1 MEEQEILEGQR
12 AYFRSGATRG
22 LGFRREQLRKLLRG
36 LGDWEPALLE
46 ALAADLGKS
55 PFEAYATELGVVRGE
70 IRAALGHLKGWART
84 KRVPGPLTQFP
95 SGGRLMAEPKGCVLI
110 LAPWNYPVQLILAPL
125 VSAMAAGNCAVL
137 VLPED
142 APRTSGVLAEMLE
155 RLYPP
160 EYMAVRRASVEGNTR
175 LLDLGFDHIFF
186 TGSPRVGRIV
196 MAAAAKNLTPVTLE
210 LGGKSPCIVDRT
222 ADIPLAAR
230 RIVWGKCL
238 NAGQTC
244 VAPDYVLVQEPVREA
259 FLRELRRQAE
269 VLFPGGMLASGDYP
283 QIVNRRHFDRLAGLL
298 DGERVLL
305 GGEADPEGRKLA
317 LTVLDAPGPER
328 PVMKE
333 EIFGPILPVI
343 PYGEIREVLDFV
355 LERPKPLALYLFT
368 RDREVIRRVLGELS
382 FGGGCL
388 NDTIVHLLPHNLPFG
403 GVGESGM
410 GGCHGKAGFDT
421 FTHWKPVLKRG
432 TWLDLPVRYP
442 PYRGKLGLLKK
453 LMK

>member
-1 MEEQEILEGQR
+1 MEEREILEGQR
-12 AYFRSGATRG
+12 AYYRTGATRG
-22 LGFRREQLRKLLRG
+22 LKFRREQLQKLLEG
-36 LGDWEPALLE
+36 LKAWEPALLE

-70 IRAALGHLKGWART
+70 IRTALRHLKSWARI

-125 VSAMAAGNCAVL
+125 VSAIAAGNCAVL

-142 APRTSGVLAEMLE
+142 APRTSEVLEQMLE
-155 RLYPP
+155 SLYPP
-160 EYMAVRRASVEGNTR
+160 EYVAVQRASVEGNTR
-175 LLDLGFDHIFF
+175 LLALPFDHIFF

-196 MAAAAKNLTPVTLE
+196 MAAAAQNLTPVTLE
-210 LGGKSPCIVDRT
+210 LGGKSPCIVDQT
-222 ADIPLAAR
+222 ADIPLVAR
-230 RIVWGKCL
+230 RILWGKCL

-244 VAPDYVLVQEPVREA
+244 VAPDYVLVQKPVREA
-259 FLRELRRQAE
+259 LLRELRRQAE

-283 QIVNRRHFDRLAGLL
+283 RIVNRRHFDRLMGLL
-298 DGERVLL
+298 EGETVLL

-343 PYGEIREVLDFV
+343 PYEKIEEVLDFV

-368 RDREVIRRVLGELS
+368 RDREVSRRVLGELS

-442 PYRGKLGLLKK
+442 PYRGKLALLKK
-453 LMK
+453 LMR

>member
-1 MEEQEILEGQR
+1 MEEREILEGQR

-110 LAPWNYPVQLILAPL
+110 LVPWNYPVQLILAPL
-125 VSAMAAGNCAVL
+125 VSAIAAGNCAVL

-160 EYMAVRRASVEGNTR
+160 EYVAVRRASVEGNTR

-343 PYGEIREVLDFV
+343 PYGEIGEALDFV

>member
-55 PFEAYATELGVVRGE
+55 PFEASATELGVVRGE
-70 IRAALGHLKGWART
+70 IRFALEHLKGWART

-125 VSAMAAGNCAVL
+125 VSAIAAGNCAVL

-142 APRTSGVLAEMLE
+142 APRTSRVLAEMLE

-160 EYMAVRRASVEGNTR
+160 EYVAVRRASVEGNTR

-343 PYGEIREVLDFV
+343 PYGEIGEALDFV

>member
-125 VSAMAAGNCAVL
+125 VSAIAAGNCAVL

-160 EYMAVRRASVEGNTR
+160 EYVAVRRASVEGNTR

-298 DGERVLL
+298 DGERVLF

-343 PYGEIREVLDFV
+343 PYGEIREALDFV

>member
-125 VSAMAAGNCAVL
+125 VSAIAAGNCAVL

-160 EYMAVRRASVEGNTR
+160 EYVAVRRASVEGNTR

-343 PYGEIREVLDFV
+343 PYGEIGEVLDFV

>member
-1 MEEQEILEGQR
+1 MEEREILEGQR

-125 VSAMAAGNCAVL
+125 VSAIAAGNCAVL

-160 EYMAVRRASVEGNTR
+160 EYVAVRRASVEGNTR

-298 DGERVLL
+298 DGERVLF

-343 PYGEIREVLDFV
+343 PYGEIREALDFV

>member
-1 MEEQEILEGQR
+1 MEEREILEGQR

-125 VSAMAAGNCAVL
+125 VSAIAAGNCAVL

-160 EYMAVRRASVEGNTR
+160 EYVAVRRASVEGNTR

-343 PYGEIREVLDFV
+343 PYGEIGEVLDFV

>member
-160 EYMAVRRASVEGNTR
+160 EYVAVRRASVEGNTR

-343 PYGEIREVLDFV
+343 PYGEIGEALDFV

-368 RDREVIRRVLGELS
+368 RDREVSRRVLGELS

-453 LMK
+453 LMR

>member
-70 IRAALGHLKGWART
+70 IRFALGHLKGWART

-160 EYMAVRRASVEGNTR
+160 EYVAVRRASVEGNTR

-298 DGERVLL
+298 DGERVLF

-343 PYGEIREVLDFV
+343 PYGEIGEVLDFV

-368 RDREVIRRVLGELS
+368 RDREVSRRVLGELS

>member
-1 MEEQEILEGQR
+1 M
-12 AYFRSGATRG
+12 
-22 LGFRREQLRKLLRG
+22 
-36 LGDWEPALLE
+36 W
-46 ALAADLGKS
+46 
-55 PFEAYATELGVVRGE
+55 
-70 IRAALGHLKGWART
+70 
-84 KRVPGPLTQFP
+84 
-95 SGGRLMAEPKGCVLI
+95 
-110 LAPWNYPVQLILAPL
+110 
-125 VSAMAAGNCAVL
+125 
-137 VLPED
+137 
-142 APRTSGVLAEMLE
+142 
-155 RLYPP
+155 
-160 EYMAVRRASVEGNTR
+160 RASVEGNTR

-298 DGERVLL
+298 DSERVLF
-305 GGEADPEGRKLA
+305 GGEADPEGQKLA

-343 PYGEIREVLDFV
+343 PYGEIGEVLDFV

>member
-1 MEEQEILEGQR
+1 MEEREILEGQR

-142 APRTSGVLAEMLE
+142 APWTSGVLAEMLE

-160 EYMAVRRASVEGNTR
+160 EYVAVRRASVEGNTR

-298 DGERVLL
+298 DGERVLF

-343 PYGEIREVLDFV
+343 PYGEIGEVLDFV

>member
-1 MEEQEILEGQR
+1 MEEREILEGQR

-125 VSAMAAGNCAVL
+125 VSAIAAGNCAVL

-142 APRTSGVLAEMLE
+142 APWTSGVLAEMLE

-160 EYMAVRRASVEGNTR
+160 EYVAVRRASVEGNTR

-238 NAGQTC
+238 NVGQTC

-298 DGERVLL
+298 DGERVLF
-305 GGEADPEGRKLA
+305 GGEADPEGQKLA

-343 PYGEIREVLDFV
+343 PYGEIGEVLDFV

>member
-1 MEEQEILEGQR
+1 MEEREILEGQR

-70 IRAALGHLKGWART
+70 IRFALEHLKGWART

-125 VSAMAAGNCAVL
+125 VSAIAAGNCAVL

-160 EYMAVRRASVEGNTR
+160 EYVAVRRASVEGNTR

-269 VLFPGGMLASGDYP
+269 LLFPGGMLASGDYP

-343 PYGEIREVLDFV
+343 PYGEIREALDFV

>member
-70 IRAALGHLKGWART
+70 IRFALEHLKGWART

-125 VSAMAAGNCAVL
+125 VSAIAAGNCAVL

-160 EYMAVRRASVEGNTR
+160 EYVAVRRASVEGNTR

-343 PYGEIREVLDFV
+343 PYREIGEVLDFV

>member
-125 VSAMAAGNCAVL
+125 VSAIAAGNCAVL

-160 EYMAVRRASVEGNTR
+160 EYVAVRRASVEGNTR

-210 LGGKSPCIVDRT
+210 LWGKSPCIVDRT

-343 PYGEIREVLDFV
+343 PYGEIGEVLDFV

>member
-1 MEEQEILEGQR
+1 MEEREILEGQR

-125 VSAMAAGNCAVL
+125 VSAIAAGNCAVL

-160 EYMAVRRASVEGNTR
+160 EYVAVRRASVEGNTR

-343 PYGEIREVLDFV
+343 PYGEIGEALDFV

>member
-1 MEEQEILEGQR
+1 MEEREILEGQR

-55 PFEAYATELGVVRGE
+55 PFEASATELGVVRGE
-70 IRAALGHLKGWART
+70 IRFALEHLKGWART

-125 VSAMAAGNCAVL
+125 VSAIAAGNCAVL

-160 EYMAVRRASVEGNTR
+160 EYVAVRRASVEGNTR

-343 PYGEIREVLDFV
+343 PYGEIGEALDFV